1 MSINECE
8 TNAKG
13 AIDMASNDKIRKSL
27 RLFFAVLAAAGLGF
41 SSSSEA
47 APVLSLADCLAIAE
61 INHPNVAG
69 AAAQAATQ
77 RGRLA
82 QTVAADRLEVSG
94 SVSASRSGT
103 NYDESASY
111 SIGATTSIKIF
122 DANRNKYLVD
132 AQRTTLSAVE
142 EEGRSTLLDVRA
154 NVKSSYMT
162 LSLNMEIAGQRL
174 ESVRAFEHHL
184 EQARGFYQ
192 VGSKPWYD
200 VTKAEVDLGS
210 AQLSLVEA
218 EANIE
223 TAKASLLNAMGIG
236 QQEEFDIAPVSLDI
250 SSVPQ
255 ELQESDFWANLALD
269 NRPDYRAS
277 ALKILAGQ
285 AALSAEARASSPN
298 ISVTGGYNSGGD
310 DVFDLEKAW
319 NVGLRMSVPIVD
331 GGAAKAGID
340 MARGQLASLAA
351 SQEKLKQDIM
361 LEVRKALTD
370 LTKARERI
378 RISELTLVSAEENRK
393 MAVGRYETG
402 VGDPLE
408 VTDALLSFADAQLAN
423 RQAHYD
429 LQLALIGLEK
439 AVGKEFTED

>member
-1 MSINECE
+1 
-8 TNAKG
+8 
-13 AIDMASNDKIRKSL
+13 MASNGKMRKSL
-27 RLFFAVLAAAGLGF
+27 RLFFVVLGAAAGLGF
-41 SSSSEA
+41 SSPSGA
-47 APVLSLADCLAIAE
+47 APVLSAVPVLNLEDCLAIAE
-61 INHPNVAG
+61 TNNPNLAG
-69 AAAQAATQ
+69 AAAQTAAQ

-82 QTVAADRLEVSG
+82 QSAAADRLEVSG
-94 SVSASRSGT
+94 SVSTSRAGT
-103 NYDESASY
+103 SYDENASY
-111 SIGATTSIKIF
+111 SIGATTSVKVF

-132 AQRTTLSAVE
+132 AQRVTLSVVE
-142 EEGRSTLLDVRA
+142 EEGRSTLLDVRT

-162 LSLNMEIAGQRL
+162 LSLNMEIAKQRL

-200 VTKAEVDLGS
+200 VTKAEVDLGG
-210 AQLSLVEA
+210 AQLALVEA

-223 TAKASLLNAMGIG
+223 TAKASLLNAMGIE
-236 QQEEFDIAPVSLDI
+236 QQEAFDIAPVSLDI
-250 SSVPQ
+250 ASAPQ
-255 ELQESDFWANLALD
+255 ELQESDFLANLAMD
-269 NRPDYRAS
+269 NRPDYRAA
-277 ALKILAGQ
+277 ALRILAGQ
-285 AALSAEARASSPN
+285 ATLSAEARASSPN
-298 ISVTGGYNSGGD
+298 VSLTGGYSSGGD

-331 GGAAKAGID
+331 GGAAKAGVD
-340 MARGQLASLAA
+340 MARAQLVSLEASR
-351 SQEKLKQDIM
+351 EKLRQDIM

-423 RQAHYD
+423 RQAYYD
-429 LQLALIGLEK
+429 LQLSLIGLEK
-439 AVGKEFTED
+439 AVGKEFTEDFWR

>member
-1 MSINECE
+1 M
-8 TNAKG
+8 TG
-13 AIDMASNDKIRKSL
+13 KIRKSL
-27 RLFFAVLAAAGLGF
+27 SLFFAVLGMAAELGF
-41 SSSSEA
+41 SDSSGA

-61 INHPNVAG
+61 TNHPNVAG
-69 AAAQAATQ
+69 AAAQTAAQ

-82 QTVAADRLEVSG
+82 QSAAADRLEVSG

-103 NYDESASY
+103 NYDESANY
-111 SIGATTSIKIF
+111 SIGATTSIKVF

-132 AQRTTLSAVE
+132 AQRITLSAVE
-142 EEGRSTLLDVRA
+142 EEGRSTLLDVRTD
-154 NVKSSYMT
+154 VKSSYMT
-162 LSLNMEIAGQRL
+162 LSLNMEIANQRL

-184 EQARGFYQ
+184 EQAKGFYQ

-200 VTKAEVDLGS
+200 VTKAEVDLGN

-218 EANIE
+218 KADIE
-223 TAKASLLNAMGIG
+223 TAKFSLLNVMGIG
-236 QQEEFDIAPVSLDI
+236 QHEEFDIAPVSFDI
-250 SSVPQ
+250 PSS
-255 ELQESDFWANLALD
+255 LQEFQTSEILANLALD
-269 NRPDYRAS
+269 NRPDYRAA
-277 ALKILAGQ
+277 ALKILAGR
-285 AALSAEARASSPN
+285 ATLSAEARASSPN
-298 ISVTGGYNSGGD
+298 VSLTGGYNSGGD

-331 GGAAKAGID
+331 GGAAKARLD

-351 SQEKLKQDIM
+351 SQEKLRQDIM

-402 VGDPLE
+402 VGDSLE

-423 RQAHYD
+423 RQAYYD

-439 AVGKEFTED
+439 AIGKELRKD

>member
-1 MSINECE
+1 
-8 TNAKG
+8 G
-13 AIDMASNDKIRKSL
+13 AIDMTGKIRKSL
-27 RLFFAVLAAAGLGF
+27 SLFFAVLGMAAELGF
-41 SSSSEA
+41 SDSSGA

-61 INHPNVAG
+61 TNHPNVAG
-69 AAAQAATQ
+69 AAAQTAAQ

-82 QTVAADRLEVSG
+82 QSAAADRLEVSG

-103 NYDESASY
+103 NYDESANY
-111 SIGATTSIKIF
+111 SIGATTSIKVF

-132 AQRTTLSAVE
+132 AQRITLSAVE
-142 EEGRSTLLDVRA
+142 EEGRSTLLDVRTD
-154 NVKSSYMT
+154 VKSSYMT
-162 LSLNMEIAGQRL
+162 LSLNMEIANQRL

-184 EQARGFYQ
+184 EQAKGFYQ

-200 VTKAEVDLGS
+200 VTKAEVDLGN

-218 EANIE
+218 KADIE
-223 TAKASLLNAMGIG
+223 TAKFSLLNVMGIG
-236 QQEEFDIAPVSLDI
+236 QHEEFDIAPVSFDI
-250 SSVPQ
+250 PSS
-255 ELQESDFWANLALD
+255 LQEFQTSEILANLALD
-269 NRPDYRAS
+269 NRPDYRAA
-277 ALKILAGQ
+277 ALKILAGR
-285 AALSAEARASSPN
+285 ATLSAEARASSPN
-298 ISVTGGYNSGGD
+298 VSLTGGYNSGGD

-331 GGAAKAGID
+331 GGAAKARLD

-351 SQEKLKQDIM
+351 SQEKLRQDIM

-402 VGDPLE
+402 VGDSLE

-423 RQAHYD
+423 RQAYYD

-439 AVGKEFTED
+439 AIGKELRKD